1 MGLVSDVVGDVAG
14 TVEEAGSVVRRT
26 ARDATSEAVRAF
38 AGGGAEA
45 GLVGGEIRVARDVV
59 QAPTDVERALL
70 GKLFGVRSGELD
82 GYAAQLRGL
91 AEQVESLRTKI
102 SAALAESRWTGAA
115 ASAFTAVGERR
126 VAQLGSLVSDLRS
139 AAASVHTLAL
149 AF

>member
-1 MGLVSDVVGDVAG
+1 MGLVSDVVGA
-14 TVEEAGSVVRRT
+14 VEEAGDAAQRAVRDV
-26 ARDATSEAVRAF
+26 APEAVRAIAVAGSDTSF
-38 AGGGAEA
+38 AAAEIH
-45 GLVGGEIRVARDVV
+45 LARDVV

-70 GKLFGVRSGELD
+70 GKVFGVRSGELD
-82 GYAAQLRGL
+82 GYAAQLCGL
-91 AEQVESLRTKI
+91 AEQIESLGSKI
-102 SAALAESRWTGAA
+102 SATLANSGWTGAA